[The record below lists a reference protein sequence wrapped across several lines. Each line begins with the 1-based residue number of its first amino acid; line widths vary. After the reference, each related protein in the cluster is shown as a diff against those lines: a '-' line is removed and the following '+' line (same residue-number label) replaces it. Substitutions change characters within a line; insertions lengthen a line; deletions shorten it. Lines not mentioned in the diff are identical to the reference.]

1 MPDLLVEFYLRITG
15 NFLFLFENPQRLGIL
30 NVLLVF
36 LVIVLSLTFLKYFL
50 SWISIRIL
58 KHELEPLPVD
68 GFEEVHLAFKR
79 AALHTKLARIPALYP
94 FYGHRPLIFTNGTWS
109 HSIFISPLVFEK
121 VSSKELEAIFTHEM
135 VHIKR
140 KDNFII
146 SFLDVFTIMSV
157 TLAALFFI
165 LDTIIYH
172 NVLYFHFFKHEL
184 FVSILSIVSGLV
196 IIYLAKTVVWRRL
209 IYLRE
214 LSCDDRALKTI
225 RDPLVMASALAKV
238 WKTETELPRH
248 HWRLKF
254 ALIQAFIPPAPGTKN
269 RISRLIDYRIS
280 KFRLLFSKTASLL
293 LLVFLGLFSFSL
305 YSFTSE
311 YSDFHWVRNREY
323 GLHICYN
330 KCICHELKWPE
341 FKNNKKQTI
350 TGQVIRITDFP
361 SRFAEPRNIDIWIP
375 PSYSFEPAKKF
386 PVLYMHNGQNL
397 FDPGTSYIGVDWG
410 VDETL
415 TQIDSLHPGKTFIV
429 VGISHTYNS
438 ILDFMPEKPMRAAP
452 AKSSLEKFKDEFGDP
467 QSDAYLSFIVSELKP
482 YIDTHFRT
490 QADQKG
496 TFIAG
501 AGLGGLI
508 SLYALCEYP
517 DVFCGAGSFSALWS
531 TVDPEI
537 LNYLETHLPD
547 PATHLVYLDTG
558 TKTLDADQI
567 EFHDKVTEILNR
579 KGFQRGFNF
588 SSKIFKGDEH
598 SEVYWKKRFP
608 SFASMSE
615 KFRSQSGIH

>member
-1 MPDLLVEFYLRITG
+1 MPDLLAELYLRITG
-15 NFLFLFENPQRLGIL
+15 NFLFLIENPQRLGIL
-30 NVLLVF
+30 NVLMIFLLLVT
-36 LVIVLSLTFLKYFL
+36 SLTFLKYLL
-50 SWISIRIL
+50 SWISIRFL
-58 KHELEPLPVD
+58 KHQLNSLQVD

-79 AALHTKLARIPALYP
+79 AALNTGLSRIPALYP
-94 FYGHRPLIFTNGTWS
+94 FYGHRPLIFTNGIWF

-121 VSSKELEAIFTHEM
+121 VTSKELEAIFTHEM

-140 KDNFII
+140 KDNLLI
-146 SFLDVFTIMSV
+146 SFLDVFTILSV
-157 TLAALFFI
+157 TLTALFFI
-165 LDTIIYH
+165 LDTIVYH

-184 FVSILSIVSGLV
+184 LVSVLSIVSGLG
-196 IIYLAKTVVWRRL
+196 IIYLVKTVVWRRL

-214 LSCDDRALKTI
+214 LSCDDRAIKSI
-225 RDPLVMASALAKV
+225 HDPLVMASALAKI
-238 WKTETELPRH
+238 WKLETELPKH
-248 HWRLKF
+248 HWKLKF
-254 ALIQAFIPPAPGTKN
+254 AIVQAFIPPAPGIKN
-269 RISRLIDYRIS
+269 RITRLLDYRIS
-280 KFRLLFSKTASLL
+280 KLRHFLARTTSTFILIFIVLFSLS
-293 LLVFLGLFSFSL
+293 LFSFKN
-305 YSFTSE
+305 E

-341 FKNNKKQTI
+341 FKNNLKPNI
-350 TGQVIRITDFP
+350 TGQLIRITDFP

-375 PSYSFEPAKKF
+375 PSYNLETTKKF

-415 TQIDSLHPGKTFIV
+415 TKWDSLHPGNTFIV
-429 VGISHTYNS
+429 VGLSHTYNS
-438 ILDFMPEKPMRAAP
+438 ILDYMPEKPMRSEA
-452 AKSSLEKFKDEFGDP
+452 AKSSLEKFKDEFGNP
-467 QSDAYLSFIVSELKP
+467 QSDAYLQFIVSELKP
-482 YIDTHFRT
+482 YIDSHFRT
-490 QADQKG
+490 QSEQKG

-537 LNYLETHLPD
+537 LNYLESHLPE
-547 PATHLVYLDTG
+547 PSNHLVYLDTG

-567 EFHDKVTEILNR
+567 EFHDKVTELLNR
-579 KGFQRGFNF
+579 KGYQRGLNF

-598 SEVYWKKRFP
+598 SEVYWKNRFP
-608 SFASMSE
+608 FFANL
-615 KFRSQSGIH
+615 SGKYQTTKSVY